1 MEYLPLKQKY
11 MQVNEEI
18 TSINE
23 LLTKFQENVLK
34 IKDNKM
40 KAEIQNFNSYYE
52 NYYSKFIGLK
62 RFSIP
67 VFGKI
72 SSGKSTLL
80 NYILNLH
87 GIFET
92 NYNISTKFICIVRHN
107 SKLITGPKM
116 YNVSVSERGEYIKD
130 NKKIKLWNFEK
141 DGEINGDIKQIIE
154 NRNHALGNLEF
165 KDSNWK
171 KYFMILETNIPLFN
185 DNNHRFSELFEFMD
199 VPGLNEFSSD
209 DDISKQFY
217 YKELIPFFIYNVGF
231 SLFIFDAEKQE
242 SEDSIS
248 IINNIMNQYFN
259 NDPNKLK
266 NSIFILNKIDKI
278 ENPYEELKNFKKILN
293 ENLKCHI
300 EKNGFF
306 IGLSALVLYL
316 KRFKYKSFVD
326 YLLCI
331 IEEFHNNEKIS
342 LEEYIIKTMS
352 KDFNID
358 IEENLDIDEDEEV
371 LNFGINQKKMLET
384 INNNAINKG
393 LKGELSIKN
402 YIYFNN
408 YFITY

>member
-130 NKKIKLWNFEK
+130 NKKIKLWNFEE
-141 DGEINGDIKQIIE
+141 DGEINGNIKQIIE
-154 NRNHALGNLEF
+154 DRNHALGSLEF
-165 KDSNWK
+165 KHNNWK
-171 KYFMILETNIPLFN
+171 KYFM
-185 DNNHRFSELFEFMD
+185 
-199 VPGLNEFSSD
+199 
-209 DDISKQFY
+209 
-217 YKELIPFFIYNVGF
+217 
-231 SLFIFDAEKQE
+231 
-242 SEDSIS
+242 
-248 IINNIMNQYFN
+248 
-259 NDPNKLK
+259 
-266 NSIFILNKIDKI
+266 
-278 ENPYEELKNFKKILN
+278 
-293 ENLKCHI
+293 
-300 EKNGFF
+300 
-306 IGLSALVLYL
+306 VL
-316 KRFKYKSFVD
+316 
-326 YLLCI
+326 
-331 IEEFHNNEKIS
+331 
-342 LEEYIIKTMS
+342 
-352 KDFNID
+352 
-358 IEENLDIDEDEEV
+358 
-371 LNFGINQKKMLET
+371 
-384 INNNAINKG
+384 
-393 LKGELSIKN
+393 
-402 YIYFNN
+402 
-408 YFITY
+408 